1 MKQQQCCTAAAPAA
15 APAPAAPAP
24 APPAAAP
31 AAPAAPAPALTEAQ
45 DRICPH
51 AHAVLYPPTLHRLTA
66 ALSALVL
73 RFKLECKGACAQH
86 EKDSQ
91 WLLADSTGKHHQ
103 D

>member
-1 MKQQQCCTAAAPAA
+1 MKQQQCC
-15 APAPAAPAP
+15 
-24 APPAAAP
+24 
-31 AAPAAPAPALTEAQ
+31 TEAQ